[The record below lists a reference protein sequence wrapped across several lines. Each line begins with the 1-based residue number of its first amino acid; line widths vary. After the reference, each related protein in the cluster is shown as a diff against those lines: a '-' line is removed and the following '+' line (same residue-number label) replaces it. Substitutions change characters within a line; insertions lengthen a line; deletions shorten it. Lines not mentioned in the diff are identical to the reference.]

1 MKRCTWVN
9 MDNPLY
15 VLYHDN
21 EWGVPKYDDHEL
33 YELLILEMFQAGLSW
48 ETILNKRENFRK
60 VFDNF
65 DPQKI
70 LNYNESKINELM
82 QNKGIIRNRRKIEA
96 TINNTRVF
104 LNIQKEYG
112 SFAKYIWSFTDNKVI
127 KTDSKVVS
135 NKLSD
140 IISNDLKKWG
150 MKFVGTIITY
160 SYLQAI
166 GVINSHEDTCFKGG
180 TNGKN

>member
-1 MKRCTWVN
+1 MNRCFWVN

-15 VLYHDN
+15 VDYHDN

-60 VFDNF
+60 AFDSFNWNS
-65 DPQKI
+65 I
-70 LNYNESKINELM
+70 VNYDEDKINELM
-82 QNKGIIRNRRKIEA
+82 QDKGIIRNRKKIEA
-96 TINNTRVF
+96 TINNTKIF

-112 SFAKYIWSFTDNKVI
+112 SFANFIWSFTDNKVI
-127 KTDSKVVS
+127 ITDSKVVS
-135 NKLSD
+135 NELSD
-140 IISNDLKKWG
+140 TISKELRKRG
-150 MKFVGTIITY
+150 MKFVGTVIIY

-166 GVINSHEDTCFKGG
+166 GVINSHEDNCFLKGSG
-180 TNGKN
+180 NNA

>member
-1 MKRCTWVN
+1 MKRCFWVN

-15 VLYHDN
+15 VDYHDF

-60 VFDNF
+60 AFDNF

-70 LNYNESKINELM
+70 VNYSEDKINGLM
-82 QNKGIIRNRRKIEA
+82 QDKGIIRNRRKIEA
-96 TINNTRVF
+96 TINNTKIF

-112 SFAKYIWSFTDNKVI
+112 SFANFIWNFTDNKVI
-127 KTDSKVVS
+127 ITDSKVVS
-135 NKLSD
+135 NELSD
-140 IISNDLKKWG
+140 TISKELRKRG
-150 MKFVGTIITY
+150 MKFVGTVIIY

-166 GVINSHEDTCFKGG
+166 GVINSHDNDCFKME
-180 TNGKN
+180 NLL

>member
-1 MKRCTWVN
+1 MNRCFWVN

-15 VLYHDN
+15 VDYHDF

-60 VFDNF
+60 AFDSFNWNC
-65 DPQKI
+65 I
-70 LNYNESKINELM
+70 VNYDEDKINELM
-82 QNKGIIRNRRKIEA
+82 QDKGIIRNRKKIEA
-96 TINNTRVF
+96 TINNTKVF

-112 SFAKYIWSFTDNKVI
+112 SFANFIWSFTDNKVI
-127 KTDSKVVS
+127 ITDSKVVS
-135 NKLSD
+135 NELSD
-140 IISNDLKKWG
+140 TISKELRKRG
-150 MKFVGTIITY
+150 MKFVGTVIIY

-166 GVINSHEDTCFKGG
+166 GVINSHEDNCFLKGSG
-180 TNGKN
+180 NNA

>member
-1 MKRCTWVN
+1 MNRCFWVN

-15 VLYHDN
+15 VDYHDN

-60 VFDNF
+60 AFDNF
-65 DPQKI
+65 NHQKI
-70 LNYNESKINELM
+70 VNYDEDKINELM
-82 QNKGIIRNRRKIEA
+82 QDKGIIRNRKKIEA
-96 TINNTRVF
+96 TINNTKII

-112 SFAKYIWSFTDNKVI
+112 SFANFIWSFTDNKVI
-127 KTDSKVVS
+127 ITDSKVVS
-135 NKLSD
+135 NELSD
-140 IISNDLKKWG
+140 TISKELRKRG
-150 MKFVGTIITY
+150 MKFVGTVIIY

-166 GVINSHEDTCFKGG
+166 GVINSHEDNCFLKGSG
-180 TNGKN
+180 NNA

>member
-1 MKRCTWVN
+1 MNRCFWVN

-15 VLYHDN
+15 VDYHDF

-60 VFDNF
+60 AFDNF
-65 DPQKI
+65 NWNSI
-70 LNYNESKINELM
+70 VNYDEDKINELM
-82 QNKGIIRNRRKIEA
+82 QDKGIIRNRKKIEA
-96 TINNTRVF
+96 TINNTKVF

-112 SFAKYIWSFTDNKVI
+112 SFANFIWSFTDNKVI
-127 KTDSKVVS
+127 ITDSKVVS
-135 NKLSD
+135 NELSD
-140 IISNDLKKWG
+140 TISKELRKRG
-150 MKFVGTIITY
+150 MKFVGTVIIY

-166 GVINSHEDTCFKGG
+166 GVINSHEDNCFLKGSG
-180 TNGKN
+180 NNA

>member
-1 MKRCTWVN
+1 MNRCFWVN

-15 VLYHDN
+15 VDYHDN

-60 VFDNF
+60 AFDSFNWNS
-65 DPQKI
+65 I
-70 LNYNESKINELM
+70 VNYDEDKINELM
-82 QNKGIIRNRRKIEA
+82 QDKGIIRNRKKIEA
-96 TINNTRVF
+96 TINNTKIF

-112 SFAKYIWSFTDNKVI
+112 SFANFIWSFTDNKVI
-127 KTDSKVVS
+127 ITDSKVVS
-135 NKLSD
+135 NELSGT
-140 IISNDLKKWG
+140 ISKELRKRG
-150 MKFVGTIITY
+150 MKFVGTVIIY

-166 GVINSHEDTCFKGG
+166 GVINSHEDNCFLKGSG
-180 TNGKN
+180 NNA

>member
-1 MKRCTWVN
+1 MKRCTWVI

-15 VLYHDN
+15 VDYHDF

-60 VFDNF
+60 AFDSFNWNS
-65 DPQKI
+65 I
-70 LNYNESKINELM
+70 VNYDEDKINELM
-82 QNKGIIRNRRKIEA
+82 QDKGIIRNRKKIEA
-96 TINNTRVF
+96 TINNTKVF

-112 SFAKYIWSFTDNKVI
+112 SFANFIWGFTDNKVI
-127 KTDSKVVS
+127 ITDSKVVS
-135 NKLSD
+135 NELSD
-140 IISNDLKKWG
+140 TISKELRKRG
-150 MKFVGTIITY
+150 MKFVGTVIIY

-166 GVINSHEDTCFKGG
+166 GVINSHEDNCFLKGSG
-180 TNGKN
+180 NNA

>member
-1 MKRCTWVN
+1 MKRCFWVN

-15 VLYHDN
+15 VDYHDF
-21 EWGVPKYDDHEL
+21 EWGVPKYDDHES

-60 VFDNF
+60 AFDNF

-70 LNYNESKINELM
+70 VNYSEDKINGLM
-82 QNKGIIRNRRKIEA
+82 QDKGIIRNRRKIEA
-96 TINNTRVF
+96 TINNTKIF

-112 SFAKYIWSFTDNKVI
+112 SFANFIWNFTDNKVI
-127 KTDSKVVS
+127 ITDSKVVS
-135 NKLSD
+135 NELSD
-140 IISNDLKKWG
+140 TISKELRKRG
-150 MKFVGTIITY
+150 MKFVGTVIVY

-166 GVINSHEDTCFKGG
+166 GVINSHDNDCFKGVG
-180 TNGKN
+180 NG

>member
-1 MKRCTWVN
+1 MNRCFWVN

-15 VLYHDN
+15 VDYHDN

-60 VFDNF
+60 AFDSF
-65 DPQKI
+65 DWNSI
-70 LNYNESKINELM
+70 VNYNEDKINELM
-82 QNKGIIRNRRKIEA
+82 QDKGIIRNRKKIEA
-96 TINNTRVF
+96 TINNTKVF

-112 SFAKYIWSFTDNKVI
+112 SFANFIWSFTDNKVI
-127 KTDSKVVS
+127 ITDSKVVS
-135 NKLSD
+135 NELSD
-140 IISNDLKKWG
+140 TISKELRKRG
-150 MKFVGTIITY
+150 MKFVGTVIIY

-166 GVINSHEDTCFKGG
+166 GVINSHEDNCFLKGSG
-180 TNGKN
+180 NNA

>member
-1 MKRCTWVN
+1 MNRCFWVN

-15 VLYHDN
+15 VDYHDF

-60 VFDNF
+60 AFDNF
-65 DPQKI
+65 DWNKI
-70 LNYNESKINELM
+70 VDYDEDKINELM
-82 QNKGIIRNRRKIEA
+82 QDKGIIRNRRKIEA
-96 TINNTRVF
+96 TINNTKIF

-112 SFAKYIWSFTDNKVI
+112 SFANFIWGFTDNKVI
-127 KTDSKVVS
+127 ITDSKVVS
-135 NKLSD
+135 NELSD
-140 IISNDLKKWG
+140 TISKELRKRG
-150 MKFVGTIITY
+150 MKFVGTVIIY

-166 GVINSHEDTCFKGG
+166 GVINSHEDNCFLKGSG
-180 TNGKN
+180 NNA